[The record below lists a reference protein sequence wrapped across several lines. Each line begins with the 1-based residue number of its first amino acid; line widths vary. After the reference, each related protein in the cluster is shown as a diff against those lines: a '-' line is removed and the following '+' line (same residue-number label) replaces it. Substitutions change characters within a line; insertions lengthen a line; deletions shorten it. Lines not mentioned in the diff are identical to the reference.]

1 MATRAAN
8 PNAKISASAIPTLCV
23 RLLLDAGAPGISADG
38 MSGPKGFIALASKK
52 DGLSIECRI

>member
-1 MATRAAN
+1 
-8 PNAKISASAIPTLCV
+8 V